1 MGESK
6 AERSAALD
14 MLDRVYLCE
23 HARVSM
29 RKATVYSEIM
39 NSHNPNLPTTNHP
52 TANPTSY
59 RRFQICCLLACL
71 ALPATWASAQ
81 KAIRKPDRAKPPK
94 FQADEFSGVFYSDAR
109 AQLQG
114 TASLNAQPNNSLNN
128 PSMAEAN
135 SETAPEPTASGNEI
149 WKQLISGQTIE
160 DLVKESKARVDGVI
174 STPAKFAGGGYSEA
188 RKEFTLLGSLM
199 AIIAQYPED
208 IRWKASAPYARTVFA
223 RLAAN
228 CKVGTQQVFNEAK
241 LRQQD
246 LQDLL
251 KGSKLSGSPEETLW
265 PDIADRGPTMQ
276 ILEWA
281 LRENLAPSTNNEDN
295 FNNALDEVTKYAE
308 LIAAYGQI
316 LQLEGMTDA
325 DDESYVQFSGA
336 MVSAAKETLKA
347 VKTKDAELAR
357 SAVAKI
363 DQSCNKCHETYR

>member
-1 MGESK
+1 
-6 AERSAALD
+6 
-14 MLDRVYLCE
+14 
-23 HARVSM
+23 M

-39 NSHNPNLPTTNHP
+39 NSHHPKLPTT
-52 TANPTSY
+52 TQSTVTKTSV
-59 RRFQICCLLACL
+59 RRFQICCVLACL
-71 ALPATWASAQ
+71 AIPATWASAQ

-94 FQADEFSGVFYSDAR
+94 FQPDEFSGVFYSDAR

-114 TASLNAQPNNSLNN
+114 AAQLSPTSNDPAAPSTSN
-128 PSMAEAN
+128 PSMADAGNAE
-135 SETAPEPTASGNEI
+135 EPSASGNDV

-160 DLVKESKARVDGVI
+160 DLVKESKARIDGVI

-199 AIIAQYPED
+199 AIIAQYPDD

-295 FNNALDEVTKYAE
+295 FNNTLEEVTKYAE

>member
-1 MGESK
+1 
-6 AERSAALD
+6 
-14 MLDRVYLCE
+14 
-23 HARVSM
+23 
-29 RKATVYSEIM
+29 M
-39 NSHNPNLPTTNHP
+39 NQHHPNLTT
-52 TANPTSY
+52 TTQSTVTSTRS
-59 RRFQICCLLACL
+59 RRFQICCILACL

-81 KAIRKPDRAKPPK
+81 KSVRKPDRAKPPK
-94 FQADEFSGVFYSDAR
+94 FQADEFSGVFYADAR

-114 TASLNAQPNNSLNN
+114 PASLTPPTTNSPDNS
-128 PSMAEAN
+128 SMADGNDASN
-135 SETAPEPTASGNEI
+135 PEPSASGNDV

-160 DLVKESKARVDGVI
+160 DLVKESKARIDGVI

-199 AIIAQYPED
+199 AIIAQYPEE

-276 ILEWA
+276 LLEWA

-325 DDESYVQFSGA
+325 DDESYVQLSSA

-363 DQSCNKCHETYR
+363 DQSCNKCHESYR